1 MKFLYK
7 LLNLILKKLADDPD
21 KCEHEWT
28 VYSTA
33 YAEVCLLVEC
43 YKCMSYGTVN
53 DPTEEEWENAFGA
66 MSNPYP
72 WKDNSRVIVAPPQ
85 KDVSSNFDWRAQYN
99 ELEDI
104 IENCSV
110 YLELKSGE
118 KISIKDPKTAE
129 PKGIVKSLLLT
140 YANQDTPAW
149 ETEKAIIELG
159 NKITTKT
166 GIKYPVLVS
175 RDINSFVGYYLCFQ

>member
-1 MKFLYK
+1 MNIFYK
-7 LLNLILKKLADDPD
+7 LLIWIIKKLSDEPN

-33 YAEVCLLVEC
+33 SAEVCLLVEC

-53 DPTEEEWENAFGA
+53 DPTEDEWGNAFGA

-72 WKDNSRVIVAPPQ
+72 WKDNSRVIVVPPQ
-85 KDVSSNFDWRAQYN
+85 KDVSSTFDWRARYN

-104 IENCSV
+104 IENCSI
-110 YLELKSGE
+110 YLELNSGE
-118 KISIKDPKTAE
+118 KISIKNPKTDK
-129 PKGIVKSLLLT
+129 PKGKVKSLLLT
-140 YANQDTPAW
+140 YANRDTQAW

-175 RDINSFVGYYLCFQ
+175 RDISSFVGYYLCLQ